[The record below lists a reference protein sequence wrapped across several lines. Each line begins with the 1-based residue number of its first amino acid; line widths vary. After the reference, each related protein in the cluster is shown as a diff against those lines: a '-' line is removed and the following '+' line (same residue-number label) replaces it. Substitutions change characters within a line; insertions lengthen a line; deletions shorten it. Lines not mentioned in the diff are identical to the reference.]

1 MVMDE
6 YPSTNGI
13 IYAIAGGA
21 QMLHDGANFTSTP
34 CLHPY
39 QSAAS
44 SSCGRLC

>member
-1 MVMDE
+1 MVIDE
-6 YPSTNGI
+6 SPSTDGI

-21 QMLHDGANFTSTP
+21 QMLHDGANFMSTP

-44 SSCGRLC
+44 SSYGWLC